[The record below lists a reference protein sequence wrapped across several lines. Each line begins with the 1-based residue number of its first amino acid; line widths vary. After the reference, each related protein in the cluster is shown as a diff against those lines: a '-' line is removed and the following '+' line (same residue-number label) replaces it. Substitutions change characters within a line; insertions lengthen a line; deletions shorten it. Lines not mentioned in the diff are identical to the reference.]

1 MKPLRDA
8 ILLKGSNEFRRQELL
23 AVLSLNLKAMS
34 PKEAKAFINE
44 CIEKG
49 IIEVKGDTL
58 LVHIERAR
66 EKEDIFEEM
75 VDYLVSSLGWTRE
88 EILDDLRKF
97 GERYGNLDRKL
108 IAYLYG
114 IEKGVDMS
122 VFRER
127 IG

>member
-8 ILLKGSNEFRRQELL
+8 IVLKGSNEFRRQELL

-58 LVHIERAR
+58 IVHIERAR

-127 IG
+127 IE

>member
-1 MKPLRDA
+1 MNPLRDA

-23 AVLSLNLKAMS
+23 AILSLNLKAMS
-34 PKEAKAFINE
+34 PKEAKAFIND

-49 IIEVKGDTL
+49 IIEVKGDIL
-58 LVHIERAR
+58 LVHPERVG

-75 VDYLVSSLGWTRE
+75 IEYLTSSLGWTRE
-88 EILDDLRKF
+88 EILEDLRKF
-97 GERYGNLDRKL
+97 GERYGSLDRKL

-122 VFRER
+122 VFKER
-127 IG
+127 IE

>member
-8 ILLKGSNEFRRQELL
+8 IVLKGSNEFRRQELL

-58 LVHIERAR
+58 IVHIERAR
-66 EKEDIFEEM
+66 EKGDIFEEM

-127 IG
+127 IE